1 MSEADTNEPQPASQ
15 KEPPVEGPE
24 VHHPHK
30 HHGGGGLPR
39 WLELGIAL
47 TALVTSISS
56 IFIAVHHGQIMEKL
70 VQANSLPYVQGGVSN
85 ITPEG
90 TQVLSLDLLNRG
102 VGPAHEQS
110 LRVKADGKYVTT
122 VDELLAASLPP
133 DQLAEIDQARKDR
146 VITIASSNVK
156 HRFIPGGTSQLIFR
170 IPKTPENARYWDMV
184 DKVWQRWDIE
194 YCYCSVF
201 AECWKVDGLFAEPQP
216 AKECVRDEP
225 HEFMPQRNAGQS

>member
-39 WLELGIAL
+39 WLELGIAV
-47 TALVTSISS
+47 TALITSISS
-56 IFIAVHHGQIMEKL
+56 IVIAVHHGQIMEKL

-85 ITPEG
+85 VTPEG
-90 TQVLSLDLLNRG
+90 TRVLSLDLLNRG

-110 LRVKADGKYVTT
+110 LRVKIGERYVTS
-122 VDELLAASLPP
+122 VDELLAASLPA
-133 DQLAEIDQARKDR
+133 DQLAEVATARKDR
-146 VITIASSNVK
+146 LMTIVSSNVK
-156 HRFIPGGTSQLIFR
+156 HRFIPGGESQLIFR
-170 IPKTPENARYWDMV
+170 IPWTPDNARYWDML
-184 DKVWQRWDIE
+184 DKVWPSWDIE

-201 AECWKVDGLFAEPQP
+201 AECWKVDGLFAEPEP
-216 AKECVRDEP
+216 VKECVRDER
-225 HEFMPQRNAGQS
+225 HEFMPQRNSAQS

>member
-1 MSEADTNEPQPASQ
+1 MSEADTTEPQPASQ

-24 VHHPHK
+24 VHHPHQ
-30 HHGGGGLPR
+30 HHGGGLPR

-85 ITPEG
+85 VTPEG
-90 TQVLSLDLLNRG
+90 AQVLSLDLLNRG

-110 LRVKADGKYVTT
+110 LRVKVGDRYVTS
-122 VDELLAASLPP
+122 VDELLTASLLPE
-133 DQLAEIDQARKDR
+133 QLTEVQSARKDR
-146 VITIASSNVK
+146 ILMVAASNVR
-156 HRFIPGGTSQLIFR
+156 HRFIPGGQSQLIFR
-170 IPKTPENARYWDMV
+170 IDRTPENARYWDMIN
-184 DKVWQRWDIE
+184 KAWKNWNIE

-201 AECWKVDGLFAEPQP
+201 DECWQVNGVMSEPVP
-216 AKECVRDEP
+216 VKECSRDEP
-225 HEFMPQRNAGQS
+225 REFMPLTSGSWS

>member
-1 MSEADTNEPQPASQ
+1 MSEADTDMPQPASQ

-47 TALVTSISS
+47 TALITSISS
-56 IFIAVHHGQIMEKL
+56 IFIAVHHGRIMEKL
-70 VQANSLPYVQGGVSN
+70 VQANSLPYLQGGVSN
-85 ITPEG
+85 VTTEG

-110 LRVKADGKYVTT
+110 LRVKVGDRYVTS
-122 VDELLAASLPP
+122 VDDLLAASLPP
-133 DQLAEIDQARKDR
+133 NQLTEVQGARKDR
-146 VITIASSNVK
+146 IMSVAASNVK
-156 HRFIPGGTSQLIFR
+156 HRFIPGGQSQLIFR
-170 IPKTPENARYWDMV
+170 IDRTTENARYWDMINAAW
-184 DKVWQRWDIE
+184 KNWDVE

-201 AECWKVDGLFAEPQP
+201 NECWQVNGVMNEPEP
-216 AKECVRDEP
+216 VKECLRDEP
-225 HEFMPQRNAGQS
+225 REFMPLTTGS